1 MMNFTSTNLT
11 KLLAATAVLG
21 AILFTVGQAE
31 AGTQMPAW
39 KKAQLASQYNMP
51 SAPTNDPIVLVKE
64 TEPKDNGDGD
74 RTGGSTWPTD
84 MGGGGDNGGK
94 PSAVPTPS
102 AVLGGIAMIGLIA
115 SRRQRQNED
124 A

>member
-1 MMNFTSTNLT
+1 MMNIASLNLT
-11 KLLAATAVLG
+11 KLLAATAVLA

-39 KKAQLASQYNMP
+39 KKAQLARQYTAP
-51 SAPTNDPIVLVKE
+51 PAPTNDPIVLVKE
-64 TEPKDNGDGD
+64 TEPKDNGDQDRVGD
-74 RTGGSTWPTD
+74 NTWPTD
-84 MGGGGDNGGK
+84 MGGGGSHGGN

-115 SRRQRQNED
+115 GRRQRRSDD

>member
-1 MMNFTSTNLT
+1 MTNIASTNLT
-11 KLLAATAVLG
+11 KLLAATAVLA

-31 AGTQMPAW
+31 AGTQMPYW
-39 KKAQLASQYNMP
+39 KKMQLQSQYTTP
-51 SAPTNDPIVLVKE
+51 PASTNDPIVLVKE
-64 TEPKDNGDGD
+64 TEPQDNGDNERVGD
-74 RTGGSTWPTD
+74 NNWPGD

-102 AVLGGIAMIGLIA
+102 AVLGGIAMLGLIA
-115 SRRQRQNED
+115 GRRQRRDED